1 MNTPKS
7 RGVIKSP
14 AGGETEKKVTDT
26 FNLSF
31 DPDSYWEFIRWK
43 IFDSSTK
50 TEIPN
55 GTYLNLANP
64 NESDTECTFVSAPR
78 EGVDLCLEPVLA
90 ARPNVLSYSP
100 IFGSETCKDS
110 SIQILFDHD
119 MDPCSIYYTNEEK
132 QELLDSGVTEENLL
146 STEVNGET
154 KYYGYD
160 KNRGNRGHPNWQS
173 YFKNISITDADT
185 GANLNKF
192 FAAPV
197 FESPR
202 RLSIP
207 VQKFDRHS
215 SNTPI
220 SIPLWTQVAVQLD
233 KEFSC
238 YVEGKSVNMPSQK
251 TWVYQITSE
260 SDTSV
265 PNITRVNVSQASDSS
280 NTALQVL
287 SASQISS
294 KTIPVNALRQ
304 IGCDIAIHDNGSGPS
319 GDFQIKMK
327 RLGYYNS
334 SGSYTAVSASTT
346 ETTVSYQSVASQ
358 NAVYNG
364 TVELADLN
372 LLEEGVY
379 GISFVFKDRSGN
391 QTTYPADGKMY
402 CFQYKNTSPTP
413 IPTDLMVISKAADS
427 VKIAWLISGNNFDQ
441 YSIRWEGRS
450 ARGET
455 YSGSDTF
462 AKGVSSYTI
471 SGTKDSGTLKVY
483 LWTTK
488 STGEEG
494 GRAGLSVYES
504 SSVACTL
511 LVPIKNIYTDAD
523 GKAYVSAVV
532 TKGTIHTDD
541 SIQILGM
548 GKTLNTTVSK
558 ITQYS
563 RVYTEASE
571 GDEVSIHFTPA
582 INQSD
587 LTEGMCICTP
597 GEMQNH
603 KKFKAFI
610 YFLSTE
616 EGGRSTQ
623 IPAGYRPQ
631 FYFTNPDLKKSI
643 VGETSISEPLNPG
656 TSIITDVTFASVGMK
671 DGMPI
676 CEGAEF
682 GIHEGGRVAGFG
694 KIQSLLD

>member
-64 NESDTECTFVSAPR
+64 NESDTECTFVNAPR
-78 EGVDLCLEPVLA
+78 EGVDLCLEPVLT

-100 IFGSETCKDS
+100 IFGSDTCKDS

-160 KNRGNRGHPNWQS
+160 KNRGTVRHPDWQS

-185 GANLNKF
+185 GANLNKY

-215 SNTPI
+215 RNTPI

-260 SDTSV
+260 SDTTSPTLTSLNV
-265 PNITRVNVSQASDSS
+265 TSSMELATDAATIRNTPNLQE
-280 NTALQVL
+280 NT
-287 SASQISS
+287 
-294 KTIPVNALRQ
+294 TRQ
-304 IGCDIAIHDNGSGPS
+304 INCNIGIRDNGSGPA
-319 GDFQIKMK
+319 GDFKVKMK

-334 SGSYTAVSASTT
+334 SGSYTAVSAPTA
-346 ETTVSYQSVASQ
+346 ETTVGYQSVASQ

-364 TVELADLN
+364 TLELVDLN
-372 LLEEGVY
+372 LAEEGVY

-391 QTTYPADGKMY
+391 EITKPDNGRMY
-402 CFQYKNTSPTP
+402 CFKYRNTSPTP
-413 IPTDLMVISKAADS
+413 IPTELTAVYKTTDS
-427 VKIAWLISGNNFDQ
+427 VQLAWLISGNNFDQ

-450 ARGET
+450 ARGEA

-494 GRAGLSVYES
+494 GKAGLNVYES
-504 SSVACTL
+504 SPLDYTL
-511 LVPIKNIYTDAD
+511 LIPIEDIFTID
-523 GKAYVSAVV
+523 GQTFV
-532 TKGTIHTDD
+532 TGRIQKGTIHTGD
-541 SIQILGM
+541 SIQIVGYN
-548 GKTLNTTVSK
+548 KSFSTT
-558 ITQYS
+558 IS
-563 RVYTEASE
+563 RIEMFNRFLTEASE
-571 GDEVSIHFTPA
+571 GDNVGIYFGTT
-582 INQSD
+582 INKSD
-587 LTEGMCICTP
+587 LSRGMCIGSS
-597 GEMQNH
+597 GELQNH
-603 KKFKAFI
+603 TEFKAFI
-610 YFLSTE
+610 YFRSTE
-616 EGGRSTQ
+616 EGGRSNQ

-631 FYFTNPDLKKSI
+631 FYFYNPDLNTSLT
-643 VGETSISEPLNPG
+643 GQTSITEPLNPG
-656 TSIITDVTFASVGMK
+656 TSTITDVTLINGL
-671 DGMPI
+671 PI

-682 GIHEGGRVAGFG
+682 FVREGATVAGFG
-694 KIQSLLD
+694 KIKTLLD

>member
-192 FAAPV
+192 F
-197 FESPR
+197 
-202 RLSIP
+202 
-207 VQKFDRHS
+207 
-215 SNTPI
+215 
-220 SIPLWTQVAVQLD
+220 
-233 KEFSC
+233 
-238 YVEGKSVNMPSQK
+238 VEGKSVNMPSQK

-304 IGCDIAIHDNGSGPS
+304 IGCDIAIYDNGSGPS

-471 SGTKDSGTLKVY
+471 SGTDEDSYTLRPARMEDFVVRQK
-483 LWTTK
+483 LTRHCK
-488 STGEEG
+488 G
-494 GRAGLSVYES
+494 A
-504 SSVACTL
+504 
-511 LVPIKNIYTDAD
+511 VP
-523 GKAYVSAVV
+523 
-532 TKGTIHTDD
+532 
-541 SIQILGM
+541 
-548 GKTLNTTVSK
+548 
-558 ITQYS
+558 
-563 RVYTEASE
+563 R
-571 GDEVSIHFTPA
+571 
-582 INQSD
+582 
-587 LTEGMCICTP
+587 
-597 GEMQNH
+597 
-603 KKFKAFI
+603 
-610 YFLSTE
+610 
-616 EGGRSTQ
+616 
-623 IPAGYRPQ
+623 
-631 FYFTNPDLKKSI
+631 
-643 VGETSISEPLNPG
+643 
-656 TSIITDVTFASVGMK
+656 
-671 DGMPI
+671 
-676 CEGAEF
+676 
-682 GIHEGGRVAGFG
+682 
-694 KIQSLLD
+694 